1 MSRKKAKLVRIAND
15 STRRATFKKRK
26 NGLLKKVSEFAT
38 LCNVSTCMIIYNPE
52 EAAMQ
57 PEAWPSPPEAAR
69 IVVQFR
75 NIPLVEQR
83 QKMLSQESF
92 LSQRIAKLEDQL
104 RRAERKNRELSVS
117 LLVNEALASGKL
129 PVVGIDDAA
138 AVARAADSMLKEVRE
153 QINKEAAWQALSS
166 ATAPVVDPLDI
177 AMESVQASKWLD
189 SNCAFDKELIMPM
202 PYTNHVGDAWI
213 KVEAD
218 SKLKEE
224 RERIYKEA
232 ALQALSS
239 ATAPVVEPLDIG
251 MESVQASTWL
261 DNNGAFGKE
270 LIMPMLYTNH
280 VGDAWIKVQADSK
293 LKEVREWINKEAA
306 LQALSS
312 VTAPVVEPLDIAKES
327 VQASTWLDSNCAFD
341 KELIMPMPYT
351 NHVGDAWTQV
361 QVDSK
366 LKELRE
372 RIYKEAARRA
382 LSSATAPVVEP
393 LDIESVQASTWLDSN
408 CALGKELIMPTP
420 SINAQQLVPLSYDI
434 DHGNMANWQMENI
447 DAIGGED
454 IFPVTF
460 AHHAN
465 NSWLDGN
472 YGINGEQVLQMP
484 YAGENG
490 NITEEQ
496 MQIVPYADRVP
507 THGSILTFP

>member
-117 LLVNEALASGKL
+117 LLVNEALASGRL

-138 AVARAADSMLKEVRE
+138 AIARAADSMLKEVRE
-153 QINKEAAWQALSS
+153 QINKEAAWQAQSS
-166 ATAPVVDPLDI
+166 ATAL
-177 AMESVQASKWLD
+177 
-189 SNCAFDKELIMPM
+189 
-202 PYTNHVGDAWI
+202 
-213 KVEAD
+213 
-218 SKLKEE
+218 
-224 RERIYKEA
+224 
-232 ALQALSS
+232 
-239 ATAPVVEPLDIG
+239 
-251 MESVQASTWL
+251 
-261 DNNGAFGKE
+261 
-270 LIMPMLYTNH
+270 
-280 VGDAWIKVQADSK
+280 
-293 LKEVREWINKEAA
+293 
-306 LQALSS
+306 
-312 VTAPVVEPLDIAKES
+312 VVEPLDIAMES
-327 VQASTWLDSNCAFD
+327 VQASTWLDSNCAFG
-341 KELIMPMPYT
+341 KELIMPMPYN
-351 NHVGDAWTQV
+351 NHVGDAWTKV
-361 QVDSK
+361 QADSK
-366 LKELRE
+366 LKEVRE

-382 LSSATAPVVEP
+382 LSSTPVVEP

-420 SINAQQLVPLSYDI
+420 SINAQQLVPLSYDV
-434 DHGNMANWQMENI
+434 DHGNKANWQMENI

-490 NITEEQ
+490 NITEDQ
-496 MQIVPYADRVP
+496 MQIVPYTDRSNINDYKFGNSSKETRQNQSQAGFSMGEASP
-507 THGSILTFP
+507 SSLGSNAFHSTSNMPPHHRPGFLSTSGTDELTSEDEVARLLKFIDHYSALGFTGYENVDFTQLKGEYRKKVLTAIR